1 VISYS
6 KVIYNL
12 RTNQYLRHF
21 TIQKKF
27 IKVLHVRGKQQIETP
42 ELSDI
47 NFIQITP
54 LWPLLTKLLLYA
66 SRNDFILLQL
76 HYFPKH
82 LLIPYNAR
90 RTPSNHDTRQNIS
103 EAAIRLALKNHNT
116 SIILQANSSQVTFGI
131 DRELA
136 RVHAASRCALGVGQF
151 PRGVVDGPD
160 DEGVGGERGAILR
173 VEVGDLETG
182 YVTLGGEEVFVV
194 GL

>member
-1 VISYS
+1 
-6 KVIYNL
+6 
-12 RTNQYLRHF
+12 
-21 TIQKKF
+21 
-27 IKVLHVRGKQQIETP
+27 VRGKQQIETP
-42 ELSDI
+42 EFFHRISDI

-54 LWPLLTKLLLYA
+54 LWPLLTKLLHYA

-76 HYFPKH
+76 HHFPKH
-82 LLIPYNAR
+82 LLIPDNAR

-103 EAAIRLALKNHNT
+103 EAAILLALKNHNT
-116 SIILQANSSQVTFGI
+116 SIILQANGSQVTLGI

-160 DEGVGGERGAILR
+160 DEGVGGERGAVLR
-173 VEVGDLETG
+173 VEVGDLEAG
-182 YVTLGGEEVFVV
+182 YVALGSEEVLVI